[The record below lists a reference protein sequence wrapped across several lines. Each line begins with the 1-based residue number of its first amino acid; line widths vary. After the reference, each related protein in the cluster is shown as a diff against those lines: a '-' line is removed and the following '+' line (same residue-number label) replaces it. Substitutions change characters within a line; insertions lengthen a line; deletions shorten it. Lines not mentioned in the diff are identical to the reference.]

1 MLAIEDLAAMKE
13 MEGYSLSNQ
22 KVSHY
27 LNCNLTLRM
36 KIDHQLKL
44 QMCAKKMA
52 TLIRNIYVIE
62 SPKKMPHD
70 AMEFDYILLTDME
83 DYQNYSEDLHEIAEE
98 RVRCKIHYIFDNII
112 LVQVAHENMREKR
125 KKQELAIDE
134 DRPFHVEFQ
143 PNRMSIRVAHR
154 GVEDAITYNL
164 TEYLSNFKGKS
175 SQKLPKS
182 KFCKFQWMNKKV
194 NAEQRAAVKD
204 IVNCSSFPAPYIV
217 FGPPGTGKTS
227 TIIEAIAQIIKLK
240 PLAHIL
246 VTAKSNA
253 SCDEIGNRLLQF
265 VSVNKMLR
273 IYSPAFDS
281 KPDKIDKNLQEISNF
296 RRRFICS
303 CKKRSCPEVSPCDDP
318 SYEEFYT
325 ARVVIATLTSCGRLV
340 SANVK
345 NDHFDYIFID
355 EAASECEPF
364 TLVPITG
371 LGASIRGVSAQI
383 VLSGDHHQLGSIIN
397 SHFNR
402 KLGMEKSMMERM
414 MQTVKNYQRSPN
426 YNRLFVT
433 KLVQNYRSHPA
444 LLHFSNVNFYDSQLV
459 AKCPP
464 SIANFAVGWDG
475 LMLNKDFPM
484 LFHATKTHSKEVG
497 VSLKNDGEVNVVDMY
512 VKLLLNFGING
523 RSVQQTDIGIIS
535 PYCAQRDR
543 LREQFENFPKLE
555 IGTVDSFQ
563 GREKKIIVMSTVR
576 SGTKHV
582 GFLRN
587 IKRLNVSLT
596 RAQCLLII
604 VGNVS
609 TLQKCQI
616 WNKFIGYCFDN
627 HAVVGDI
634 WSLDVEAAT
643 DENYE
648 GAEERPE
655 ELEDEYDGGD

>member
-1 MLAIEDLAAMKE
+1 MKE
-13 MEGYSLSNQ
+13 MEDYSLSHQ

-27 LNCNLTLRM
+27 HNCRLTLRHI
-36 KIDHQLKL
+36 IDKHLKF

-52 TLIRNIYVIE
+52 MLVNTIYVIE
-62 SPKKMPHD
+62 STKKIPHD
-70 AMEFDYILLTDME
+70 VMEFDYIYLTDME
-83 DYQNYSEDLHEIAEE
+83 DYQNFSEDLHEIAEH
-98 RVRCKIHYIFDNII
+98 RVMCKIHYVFDRII
-112 LVQVAHENMREKR
+112 LFQVTFQKMREAR
-125 KKQELAIDE
+125 KKNQLVIDE

-143 PNRMSIRVAHR
+143 PNRVSIRVAQR
-154 GVEDAITYNL
+154 GVEDAIKYNL
-164 TEYLSNFKGKS
+164 TEYLCDFEGEY

-182 KFCKFQWMNKKV
+182 NFCKFQWMNNNV
-194 NAEQRAAVKD
+194 NAEQKAAIKN
-204 IVNCSSFPAPYIV
+204 IVNCSSFPSPYVI

-227 TIIEAIAQIIKLK
+227 TVIEAIAQIVKLK

-253 SCDEIGNRLLQF
+253 SCDDIGNRLLRY
-265 VSVNKMLR
+265 VSVNKVLR
-273 IYSPAFDS
+273 IYSPAFDK
-281 KPDKIDKNLQEISNF
+281 KPDKIDKNLQQISNF
-296 RRRFICS
+296 RSRYTCS
-303 CKKRSCPEVSPCDDP
+303 CRKRSCPEAMPCDDP

-340 SANVK
+340 SAKVN

-355 EAASECEPF
+355 EAACECEPS

-383 VLSGDHHQLGSIIN
+383 VLSGDHHQLGAIIN
-397 SHFNR
+397 HPFSR

-414 MQTVKNYQRSPN
+414 MQTNKHYQRSPN
-426 YNRLFVT
+426 YNRMFVT
-433 KLVQNYRSHPA
+433 QLVKNYRSHPA
-444 LLHFSNVNFYDSQLV
+444 LLHFSNENFYDSQLV
-459 AKCPP
+459 AVCNPAV
-464 SIANFAVGWDG
+464 ANFAIGWEG

-484 LFHATKTHSKEVG
+484 LFHTTKTRSKEVG
-497 VSLKNDGEVNVVDMY
+497 VSLMNEGEVNLVDTY
-512 VKLLLNFGING
+512 VQTLLGQGING
-523 RSVQQTDIGIIS
+523 KEVLETDIGIIS

-543 LREQFENFPKLE
+543 FREQFESLYPKLE
-555 IGTVDSFQ
+555 VGTVDSFQ
-563 GREKKIIVMSTVR
+563 GREKKIIIMSTVR

-587 IKRLNVSLT
+587 VKRLNVALT

-604 VGNVS
+604 VGNAT

-616 WNKFIGYCFDN
+616 WNKFIGYCFEN

-634 WSLDVEAAT
+634 LSLNTEAAT

-648 GAEERPE
+648 GDEDRPE
-655 ELEDEYDGGD
+655 NLEDEYDGCN